1 MTNQKYKGV
10 VELEAN
16 GEKIN
21 LKFGITQQSINCELE
36 GLKDDAEGIK
46 ECAARLTS
54 GGPSSIVRFFY
65 SAHKSYARLFKTPE
79 LSSDEFTA
87 LFEFV
92 NPEDITKALGLAYL
106 QPDDPN
112 ITPPQKEGE

>member
-1 MTNQKYKGV
+1 MADQKYKGV

-46 ECAARLTS
+46 ECTERLSS
-54 GGPSSIVRFFY
+54 GGPSSVVRFFY
-65 SAHKSYARLFKTPE
+65 SAHKSYARLYKTPE
-79 LSSDEFTA
+79 LSVDEFTA

-112 ITPPQKEGE
+112 QAALQKEGQ